1 MNFLDEAVITVQS
14 GDGGDGCISFR
25 REKFVPKGGPDGGD
39 GGDGGSVIV
48 SSTRN
53 LRTLNDF
60 KPRRFLGANN
70 GAPGRGKNRSGK
82 NGADLVLR
90 VPAGTVIKVEQTQE
104 IIADLIA
111 DNQEVILV
119 SGGKGGKGNQHFAT
133 PTQRT
138 PRTAENGQP
147 GQKLK
152 ISLELKILADIGL
165 IGLPNAGKSTLLS
178 RLTRARPKIGSFP
191 FTTLAPNLGVLS
203 LDNGRDLIMADI
215 PGLIEGASS
224 GRGLGHRFLKHIERT
239 RILLHILDL
248 ARTSEDDPL
257 ADLDTVNREMETFS
271 PALIRKPQIVLLNKI
286 DLEGRAGLDWQSTRK
301 ALEDRGLHA
310 LPISALTGQGLEEL
324 HRTILEHW
332 GTLEME

>member
-1 MNFLDEAVITVQS
+1 MSFLDEAVITVQS

-25 REKFVPKGGPDGGD
+25 REKFIPKGGPDGGD
-39 GGDGGSVIV
+39 GGDGGSIILR
-48 SSTRN
+48 STRN
-53 LRTLNDF
+53 LRTLNDYR
-60 KPRRFLGANN
+60 PRRFLRAKN

-82 NGADLVLR
+82 KAADLYLS
-90 VPAGTVIKVEQTQE
+90 VPVGTVIKVEQTQE
-104 IIADLIA
+104 VIADLIA

-138 PRTAENGQP
+138 PRTAEKGQT
-147 GQKLK
+147 GRELK
-152 ISLELKILADIGL
+152 IRLELKILADIGL

-191 FTTLAPNLGVLS
+191 FTTLAPNLGVLG
-203 LDNGRDLIMADI
+203 LDNDRDLIVADI

-239 RILLHILDL
+239 RLLLHILDL
-248 ARTSEDDPL
+248 ARTANGDPL
-257 ADLDTVNREMETFS
+257 ADFDTVNREMETFS
-271 PALIRKPQIVLLNKI
+271 PALTHKPQIVLLNKI
-286 DLEGRAGLDWQSTRK
+286 DLEGRAGIDCQTTRK
-301 ALEDRGLHA
+301 ALEARGLHA

-324 HRTILEHW
+324 RHTILERW
-332 GTLEME
+332 TTLEME